1 MSKTYFAP
9 QGMHGL
15 MALLD
20 KVKIAIARRKLTS
33 VRMKG
38 EGNALEEWI
47 HGKVRKEFNRSAEF
61 RQAIGREE
69 LGKIARP
76 DLREY
81 QLHRFRQQL
90 AFVMEN
96 SYYYQKKFKDAGI
109 RPEDIRTYEDLEKV
123 PLTDPADLA
132 AEPLTFLCVSQSKV
146 MRAFTTS
153 GTSGTRKR
161 LFYTQDDVLN
171 IVDAISAALRSVGM
185 SGDDNLQIMF
195 PAVSAW
201 DPGLM
206 MESACKVAGLRAKVC
221 SSVDVD
227 EQLRTMKAEGT
238 KVLIGLT
245 SFLYRITVLARDKY
259 DLRAFGMKA
268 IICSAEPLPEAMRRE
283 MRSAWGCKILSQ
295 YGMTEMGLA
304 TAIECEAAD
313 GLHMDEA
320 DYLAEVIDPAT
331 GKHLPERA
339 QGELVFTSLSMQGT
353 PLIRYRTHDLSFLIE
368 PPCHCDFVT
377 IGRMGK
383 VQGRMDAQTK
393 IGYGQKIFPVLFDE
407 VLLSIH
413 GVLGYHLVLERDG
426 YRDKLTFTIEI
437 KGDQAGAKEKV
448 LEALM
453 QLDEIK
459 EPLENDLIL
468 PPVIELVEAGSVPF
482 APKSKVI
489 EDRRKNYDASPA
501 KGS

>member
-1 MSKTYFAP
+1 MP
-9 QGMHGL
+9 
-15 MALLD
+15 LLQRL
-20 KVKIAIARRKLTS
+20 KISIARRRLTS
-33 VRMKG
+33 LKVEG
-38 EGNALEEWI
+38 TGNALEEWI
-47 HGKVRKEFNRSAEF
+47 HNKIRKEFKGSKEF
-61 RQAIGREE
+61 RASIGREE
-69 LGKIARP
+69 LGEISRR
-76 DLREY
+76 DVREY
-81 QLHRFRQQL
+81 QLHCLRRQM
-90 AFVMEN
+90 AYVMEN
-96 SYYYQKKFKDAGI
+96 SYYYKKKFEAAGI
-109 RPEDIRTYEDLEKV
+109 RPEDIRTWDDLEKI

-171 IVDAISAALRSVGM
+171 IVDAIAAALKSVGM

-206 MESACKVAGLRAKVC
+206 LDSACKVAGMRSVVC

-227 EQLRTMKAEGT
+227 EQMRTMREQGT
-238 KVLIGLT
+238 KLMIGLT
-245 SFLYRITVLARDKY
+245 SFLYRITMLAKDKY
-259 DLRAFGMKA
+259 DLRSFGVKA

-283 MRSAWGCKILSQ
+283 MQKAWGCKVLSHF
-295 YGMTEMGLA
+295 GMTEMGLA
-304 TAIECEAAD
+304 TSIECEAAD
-313 GLHMDEA
+313 GLHIDEA
-320 DYLAEVIDPAT
+320 DYMAEVIDPAT
-331 GKHLPERA
+331 GKHLPERVP
-339 QGELVFTSLSMQGT
+339 GELVFTSLAMQGT

-407 VLLSIH
+407 ALLAIP
-413 GVLGYHLVLERDG
+413 GVLAYHLTLDKEG
-426 YRDKLTFTIEI
+426 YRDRLTFKVEY
-437 KGDQAGAKEKV
+437 KGDPAAGRRSI
-448 LEALM
+448 LDALL
-453 QLDEIK
+453 QLDELK
-459 EPLENDLIL
+459 DALENDLIME
-468 PPVIELVEAGSVPF
+468 PVVELVEAGSVAF

-489 EDRRKNYDASPA
+489 EDLRGNYDSPA
-501 KGS
+501 EAKAS

>member
-1 MSKTYFAP
+1 
-9 QGMHGL
+9 

-20 KVKIAIARRKLTS
+20 KVKIAIARRRLTS
-33 VRMKG
+33 LKVKG
-38 EGNALEEWI
+38 DANPLEGWI
-47 HGKVRKEFNRSAEF
+47 HGKVRKEFDSSREF
-61 RQAIGREE
+61 RQAIGRDQ
-69 LGKIARP
+69 LGAVTRR

-81 QLHRFRQQL
+81 QLHRFRQQM
-90 AFVMEN
+90 AYVMEN
-96 SYYYQKKFKDAGI
+96 SYYYKKKFEAAGV
-109 RPEDIRTYEDLEKV
+109 RPEDIRTYDDLEKV

-153 GTSGTRKR
+153 GTTGTRKR

-185 SGDDNLQIMF
+185 SGQDNLQIMF

-206 MESACKVAGLRAKVC
+206 LESACKVAGLRAKVC

-227 EQLRTMKAEGT
+227 EQIRTMKEQNT
-238 KVLIGLT
+238 KVMIGLT

-259 DLRAFGMKA
+259 DLRSFGIKA

-331 GKHLPERA
+331 GKHLPERTT
-339 QGELVFTSLSMQGT
+339 GELIFTSLWMQGT
-353 PLIRYRTHDLSFLIE
+353 PLLRYRTRDLTHLIE
-368 PPCHCDFVT
+368 PPCTCDFVT
-377 IGRMGK
+377 IGKMGK

-393 IGYGQKIFPVLFDE
+393 IGYGQKIYPVLFDE
-407 VLLSIH
+407 VLLSIP
-413 GVLGYHLVLERDG
+413 GVLGYHLVLEKEG
-426 YRDKLTFTIEI
+426 YRDKLTFRVEM
-437 KGDQAGAKEKV
+437 KGDTGGAQDKI

-453 QLDEIK
+453 QLDEIR
-459 EPLENDLIL
+459 EPLENDLITK
-468 PPVIELVEAGSVPF
+468 PMIEIVQAGSVPF

-489 EDRRKNYDASPA
+489 EDRRQNYDQATGPA
-501 KGS
+501 KDS

>member
-1 MSKTYFAP
+1 
-9 QGMHGL
+9 

-20 KVKIAIARRKLTS
+20 KVKIAIARRRLTS
-33 VRMKG
+33 LKIKG
-38 EGNALEEWI
+38 GANPLEGWI
-47 HGKVRKEFNRSAEF
+47 HGKVREEFDTSKEF
-61 RQAIGREE
+61 RQAIGRDE
-69 LGKIARP
+69 LGPITRQ

-81 QLHRFRQQL
+81 QLHRFRQQM
-90 AFVMEN
+90 AYVMEN
-96 SYYYQKKFKDAGI
+96 SYYYRKKFKDLGI
-109 RPEDIRTYEDLEKV
+109 RPEDIRTYDDLEKV

-153 GTSGTRKR
+153 GTTGTRKR

-185 SGDDNLQIMF
+185 SGQDNLQIMF

-206 MESACKVAGLRAKVC
+206 LEGACKVAGLRAKVC

-227 EQLRTMKAEGT
+227 EQIRTMKEQDT
-238 KVLIGLT
+238 KVMIGLT
-245 SFLYRITVLARDKY
+245 SFLYRITVLAKDKH
-259 DLRAFGMKA
+259 DLRSFGMKA
-268 IICSAEPLPEAMRRE
+268 IICSAEPLSEAMRRE

-320 DYLAEVIDPAT
+320 DYLAEVIDPVT

-339 QGELVFTSLSMQGT
+339 QGELVFTSLSMQGS
-353 PLIRYRTHDLSFLIE
+353 PLLRYRTRDLSFLIE

-407 VLLSIH
+407 VLLPIP
-413 GVLGYHLVLERDG
+413 GVLGYHLVLDREG
-426 YRDKLTFTIEI
+426 YRDKLTFRVEM
-437 KGDQAGAKEKV
+437 KGEQADAKERM

-468 PPVIELVEAGSVPF
+468 PPVIELVKAGSVAF

-489 EDRRKNYDASPA
+489 EDRRKNYDASTQA
-501 KGS
+501 KVS